1 MHLNRP
7 LLLLA
12 ARAART
18 FYRLREL
25 GAEVPAQGPLIL
37 VGNHPNG
44 LVDPV
49 LVGSRTSRP
58 VRFLA
63 KEPLFRMPLLGR
75 VIQSVGAL
83 PVYRSQ
89 DGADASQ
96 NDRTFE
102 AVWDALAADA
112 VVCLFPEGR
121 SHGEPALVRLKTGA
135 ARMALGAEE
144 RADYTLGVR
153 IVPVG
158 LTYRKKTVFRSPA
171 ATWVGEPVE
180 CADLA
185 ELHRRDPWAAVSA
198 LTERITRALSQV
210 SLQLE
215 RWEDL
220 PLRELAE
227 RIWTRG
233 GEEQRNAGA
242 SRVERIH
249 ALAQGF
255 ARLRELEP
263 ERARRLAERLE
274 GFRGRLRALELP
286 VEELGARYSPGGLV
300 RFASVNLA
308 RLLVGL
314 PLALAGAL
322 LWGVPYF
329 LVRGMARS
337 RRKELDIVASIALLA
352 GLVFFPAW
360 LLLIVVT
367 IGMSLSWWTAAA
379 ALIVA
384 PALGL
389 FAIAFSERWLEAS
402 EDASVFFRLLRLG
415 DLRARLI
422 RRRDELALEIEKAEQ
437 ELEAARASAQQGA
450 AQEGA

>member
-49 LVGSRTSRP
+49 LVGSRTARP

-75 VIQSVGAL
+75 VIRSVGAL
-83 PVYRSQ
+83 PVHRRQ

-96 NDRTFE
+96 NERTFE
-102 AVWDALAADA
+102 AVWDALAEDA

-121 SHGEPALVRLKTGA
+121 SHDEPALVQLRTGA
-135 ARMALGAEE
+135 ARMALGAEQ
-144 RADYTLGVR
+144 RADYALGVR

-158 LTYRKKTVFRSPA
+158 LSYRRKTVFRSPA
-171 ATWVGEPVE
+171 ASWVGEPVE

-185 ELHRRDPWAAVSA
+185 ELHRRDPWAAANA
-198 LTERITRALSQV
+198 LTERITHALSQV

-220 PLRELAE
+220 ALLELAE

-233 GEEQRNAGA
+233 GEEQRDAGA
-242 SRVERIH
+242 SRVERIQV
-249 ALAQGF
+249 LAQGF

-263 ERARRLAERLE
+263 ERARRLAERLD
-274 GFRGRLRALELP
+274 GFHGRLRALGLP
-286 VEELGARYSPGGLV
+286 VEELGARYSAGGLA
-300 RFASVNLA
+300 RFASVNLG
-308 RLLVGL
+308 RLIVGL

-322 LWGVPYF
+322 LWGLPY
-329 LVRGMARS
+329 LIVRGLARS
-337 RRKELDIVASIALLA
+337 KRAELEVVASVALLA

-360 LLLIVVT
+360 LLLMVVAL
-367 IGMSLSWWTAAA
+367 GMSLGWWTAAA
-379 ALIVA
+379 ALVGA

-389 FAIAFSERWLEAS
+389 FSIAFSERWLEVS
-402 EDASVFFRLLRLG
+402 EDAAVFFRLLRLG
-415 DLRARLI
+415 DLRARLV
-422 RRRDELALEIEKAEQ
+422 RRRDELALDIEAAAR
-437 ELEAARASAQQGA
+437 ELEGARASSLPASEAGA
-450 AQEGA
+450 